1 MFKII
6 TQTKLIVNIFLIKFL
21 VKKVVMIMFEDF
33 GERLRRL
40 RTAQGL
46 TQAELGGRIGRTVTA
61 ISKYESGA
69 MKPTLEVAVELAFQL
84 RVSLDELFG
93 YENKTAVSTF
103 GLTDAQKDI
112 ISRLVAL
119 FRVQNKPP
127 SNLLPEQ
134 YEIIGRIMED
144 FMNMK

>member
-1 MFKII
+1 
-6 TQTKLIVNIFLIKFL
+6 
-21 VKKVVMIMFEDF
+21 MFEDF

-69 MKPTLEVAVELAFQL
+69 MNPTLEVAVDLAFQL

-93 YENKTAVSTF
+93 YENKSSVSTF
-103 GLTDAQKDI
+103 GLSDEQKEI
-112 ISRLVAL
+112 VSELVAL
-119 FRVQNKPP
+119 FRVRNKPERATL
-127 SNLLPEQ
+127 SPEQ
-134 YEIIGRIMED
+134 YSILGKIMED
-144 FMNMK
+144 FYQHP